1 MTFSVQHG
9 GIPVSQCSRKRAQ
22 KSQNGPA
29 ARRAGRLGC
38 RLCLAAGP
46 AGCLWLPWFPLRRP
60 EIPAHPIIP
69 RAVVSQFDNVIADL
83 ELLPRRMNESKK
95 DKMGA
100 RQRALS
106 RELRQ
111 AGLLRH

>member
-1 MTFSVQHG
+1 
-9 GIPVSQCSRKRAQ
+9 
-22 KSQNGPA
+22 
-29 ARRAGRLGC
+29 
-38 RLCLAAGP
+38 
-46 AGCLWLPWFPLRRP
+46 
-60 EIPAHPIIP
+60 
-69 RAVVSQFDNVIADL
+69 VVSQFDNVIADL